1 MDTNKRKMI
10 KTKSALFYL
19 RLFIY
24 FLLPTLIGGISYV
37 LATLITQSAE
47 IKLFFNGLIT
57 LVLIAPLIYFIIRH
71 EKLPFKLEL
80 NLNPRIWI
88 LLVLIIALFFIFLV
102 QVIQIELYFEN
113 LDYFKDTFF
122 YKFKKPWNT
131 ADYTFS
137 SLSLIR
143 KLVFIPVIEE
153 FVFTFIIF
161 QLLMRKL
168 KLWHSLIL
176 TAILFGLIHLPYS
189 FFPQFCAS
197 LMHCYI
203 FYKTR
208 NIFIPIILHAGYN
221 FAAYILVVYK
231 INFSAHV
238 LVHCFI
244 FVFIIGVIFYL
255 VKQKFRFER

>member
-1 MDTNKRKMI
+1 MKKNNT
-10 KTKSALFYL
+10 FFFL
-19 RLFIY
+19 RIISY

-47 IKLFFNGLIT
+47 IKLLLSGIIS
-57 LVLIAPLIYFIIRH
+57 LVLIAPLIYFILRY

-80 NLNPRIWI
+80 NLNPKIWI
-88 LLVLIIALFFIFLV
+88 LLVLIIALFYIFLV
-102 QVIQIELYFEN
+102 QVIQIELYFEK
-113 LDYFKDTFF
+113 LDYFKETFF
-122 YKFKKPWNT
+122 YKFKKPWNNSN
-131 ADYTFS
+131 YTFS

-161 QLLMRKL
+161 QLLIRKL
-168 KLWHSLIL
+168 KLWHSLFL
-176 TAILFGLIHLPYS
+176 TAMMFGLIHLPYS
-189 FFPQFCAS
+189 FFPQFLTS
-197 LMHCYI
+197 LLFCYL
-203 FYKTR
+203 FHKSR
-208 NIFIPIILHAGYN
+208 SIFIPIILHAGYN

-231 INFSAHV
+231 INFSTHV

-255 VKQKFRFER
+255 VKRKFNFEY